1 AFGLRLAH
9 ASIEYRHPLWLPAMA
24 RVGLAVFADAARAL
38 HRLDGSSSRLHV
50 DAGVGVRLALP
61 GKGGAM
67 RLDVARG
74 MHDQQVV
81 VSAGWQPSW
90 TGQHHE

>member
-1 AFGLRLAH
+1 
-9 ASIEYRHPLWLPAMA
+9 ASIEYRHPLWRPALA
-24 RVGLAVFADAARAL
+24 RLGLAVFADAARAW
-38 HRLDGSSSRLHV
+38 HRLDGRSSSLHV

-74 MHDQQVV
+74 MRDQQVV

-90 TGQHHE
+90 TGQPQ